1 MSSTCT
7 QQQPLLVVTDTPIIK
22 ATMPVIP
29 PRVRIIYEDYD
40 DVSVQYELKAFS
52 LKDFD
57 YFVRQRFQIEEGT
70 ALKYSQDLEGKCVF
84 FLLWFV
90 YCFRPLACLV
100 AFWKHLHW
108 M

>member
-70 ALKYSQDLEGKCVF
+70 ALKYSQDLEGKCESRQGCAF
-84 FLLWFV
+84 
-90 YCFRPLACLV
+90 YASTACSPRGGWV
-100 AFWKHLHW
+100 GPC
-108 M
+108 